1 MMDAYK
7 RANEA
12 LHPPASAVERAV
24 RQAAAGARP
33 RKKRRPLRAVIPAGV
48 AAALAVVLLVTG
60 VPGLGGG
67 GMSAS
72 AAYALAEPTYP
83 DLPHMP
89 TEPLNGGDAAWERFN
104 EDYDAYWQAWKDFQD
119 EVPRLYEQED
129 LLSALADFSAES
141 TTLALAGEG
150 NGVYSPISLWFALA
164 MLAETTDGD
173 SRQEILD
180 ALGAEDV
187 EQLRSWADSLWHDL
201 YTDDGTAA
209 VLLGTSLWLNEG
221 MDYRQETVDSLAE
234 HYYAGSYRVPMGTD
248 EADDALSAW
257 TAERTNG
264 LIGADGKVL
273 ETTPDTLMVLA
284 STLYAM
290 GRWSDEFRAENN
302 TDDVFTAADGTEQE
316 AEFMHRTDDST
327 FLRREGYQAAYLY
340 TTAAQVVFVLPDEGV
355 SPRDL
360 LADPDLLGSLDFED
374 EDAIYGEVQWSLPK
388 FDVGSDLDLKSTL
401 AGLGIASVLDPE
413 AADFSPLT
421 DTDPVWLNQAKQI
434 ARVKVDEQGI
444 EAAAVTLLGAS
455 GAGGPPEDPQICVMD
470 LDRPFLFV
478 IRSNNDVNLFVG
490 VVDSLV

>member
-1 MMDAYK
+1 MTLMEQYK

-12 LHPPASAVERAV
+12 LHPTGKAVEGALSG
-24 RQAAAGARP
+24 AAKP
-33 RKKRRPLRAVIPAGV
+33 RSRRPLRAVIPAGV
-48 AAALAVVLLVTG
+48 AAVLAAVLLITG
-60 VPGLGGG
+60 IPGLGGG
-67 GMSAS
+67 GMTAS
-72 AAYALAEPTYP
+72 AAYTLAEPAYP
-83 DLPHMP
+83 DLPKMP
-89 TEPLNGGDAAWERFN
+89 TEPLNGGEAAWEQFS
-104 EDYDAYWQAWKDFQD
+104 EDYDAYLQAWKDFQD
-119 EVPRLYEQED
+119 EVPRLYKQED
-129 LLSALADFSAES
+129 LLSALEGFTGES
-141 TTLALAGEG
+141 TALALAGEE
-150 NGVYSPISLWFALA
+150 NGVYSPVSLWFALA
-164 MLAETTDGD
+164 MLAETVDGD
-173 SRQEILD
+173 SRREILD
-180 ALGAEDV
+180 ALGAEDL
-187 EQLRSWADSLWHDL
+187 EQLREWADILWHDL

-434 ARVKVDEQGI
+434 ARVQVDEQGI
-444 EAAAVTLLGAS
+444 VAAAVTLLGAS

>member
-1 MMDAYK
+1 MDAYK

-24 RQAAAGARP
+24 RRAAAGARL

-48 AAALAVVLLVTG
+48 AAVLAAVLLVNG

-67 GMSAS
+67 GITAS
-72 AAYALAEPTYP
+72 AVCALAKPAYP
-83 DLPHMP
+83 DLPHAP
-89 TEPLNGGDAAWERFN
+89 AEPATADDAAWKQFN
-104 EDYDAYWQAWKDFQD
+104 EDYDACWQAWRDFRN
-119 EVPRLYEQED
+119 EAPGLEEQAG

-164 MLAETTDGD
+164 MLAETTEGD

-264 LIGADGKVL
+264 LIGSDGKVL

-302 TDDVFTAADGTEQE
+302 TDDIFTAADGTEQM

-355 SPRDL
+355 FPRDL

-388 FDVGSDLDLKSTL
+388 FDVRSDLDLKPTL
-401 AGLGIASVLDPE
+401 KGLGVTSVLDPE

-421 DTDPVWLNQAKQI
+421 SLEPVWLDQAKQV
-434 ARVKVDEQGI
+434 ARVQVDELGFQ
-444 EAAAVTLLGAS
+444 AAAVTLMAAAGE
-455 GAGGPPEDPQICVMD
+455 GGPPEDPKICVMD

-478 IRSNNDVNLFVG
+478 IRSGDAVLFAG
-490 VVDSLV
+490 VVDSLA

>member
-1 MMDAYK
+1 MTLMEQYK

-12 LHPPASAVERAV
+12 LHPTGKAVEGALSG
-24 RQAAAGARP
+24 AAKP
-33 RKKRRPLRAVIPAGV
+33 RSRRPLRAVLPAGI
-48 AAALAVVLLVTG
+48 AAVLAVVLLVTG

-129 LLSALADFSAES
+129 LLSALEDFTGES
-141 TTLALAGEG
+141 TALALAGEG
-150 NGVYSPISLWFALA
+150 NGVYSPVSLWFALA
-164 MLAETTDGD
+164 MLAETVDGD
-173 SRQEILD
+173 SRREILD
-180 ALGAEDV
+180 ALGAEDL
-187 EQLRSWADSLWHDL
+187 EQLREWADILWHDL
-201 YTDDGTAA
+201 YTDDGTAS

-264 LIGADGKVL
+264 LIGSDGKVL

-302 TDDVFTAADGTEQE
+302 TDDIFTAADGTEQE

-388 FDVGSDLDLKSTL
+388 FDVRADLDLKPTL
-401 AGLGIASVLDPE
+401 KGLGITSVLNPE

-421 DTDPVWLNQAKQI
+421 SLEPVWLDQAKQI
-434 ARVKVDEQGI
+434 ARVQVDELGFQ
-444 EAAAVTLLGAS
+444 AAAVTLMAAA
-455 GAGGPPEDPQICVMD
+455 GAGAPPEDPKICVMD

-478 IRSNNDVNLFVG
+478 IRSGDAVLFAG
-490 VVDSLV
+490 VVDSLA

>member
-1 MMDAYK
+1 MTLMEQYK

-12 LHPPASAVERAV
+12 LHPTGK
-24 RQAAAGARP
+24 AAEGALSGAAKP
-33 RKKRRPLRAVIPAGV
+33 RSRRPLRAVLPAGI
-48 AAALAVVLLVTG
+48 AAVLAVVLLVTG

-129 LLSALADFSAES
+129 LLSALEDFTGES
-141 TTLALAGEG
+141 TALALAGEG
-150 NGVYSPISLWFALA
+150 NGVYSPVSLWFALA
-164 MLAETTDGD
+164 MLAETVDGD

-180 ALGAEDV
+180 ALGATDL
-187 EQLRSWADSLWHDL
+187 EQLREWADILWHDL
-201 YTDDGTAA
+201 YLDNGTAS

-221 MDYRQETVDSLAE
+221 MDFRQETVDALAE
-234 HYYAGSYRVPMGTD
+234 HYYAGSYQVPMGTG

-264 LIGADGKVL
+264 LIGSDGKVL

-302 TDDVFTAADGTEQE
+302 TDDVFTAADGTEQK

-360 LADPDLLGSLDFED
+360 LADPDFLGSLNFED

-388 FDVGSDLDLKSTL
+388 FDVRSDLDLKSTL
-401 AGLGIASVLDPE
+401 KGLGITSDLDPA

-421 DTDPVWLNQAKQI
+421 SLEPVWLDQAKQI
-434 ARVKVDEQGI
+434 ARVQVDELGFQ
-444 EAAAVTLLGAS
+444 AAAVTLMAAA
-455 GAGGPPEDPQICVMD
+455 GAGGPPEDPKICVMD

-478 IRSNNDVNLFVG
+478 IRSGDAVLFAG
-490 VVDSLV
+490 VVDSLA

>member
-1 MMDAYK
+1 MTLMEQYK

-12 LHPPASAVERAV
+12 LHPTGKAVEGALSG
-24 RQAAAGARP
+24 AAKP
-33 RKKRRPLRAVIPAGV
+33 RSRRPLRAVLPAGI
-48 AAALAVVLLVTG
+48 AAVLAVVLLVTG

-129 LLSALADFSAES
+129 LLSALEDFTGES
-141 TTLALAGEG
+141 TALALAGEG
-150 NGVYSPISLWFALA
+150 NGVYSPVSLWFALA
-164 MLAETTDGD
+164 MLAETVDGD
-173 SRQEILD
+173 SRREILD

-187 EQLRSWADSLWHDL
+187 EQLREWADILWHDL
-201 YTDDGTAA
+201 YLDNGTAS

-221 MDYRQETVDSLAE
+221 MDYQQDTVDSLAE
-234 HYYAGSYRVPMGTD
+234 HYYAGSYQVPMGTD

-264 LIGADGKVL
+264 LIGSDGKVL

-302 TDDVFTAADGTEQE
+302 TDDIFTAADGTEQE

-340 TTAAQVVFVLPDEGV
+340 TTAAQVLFVLPDEGV

-360 LADPDLLGSLDFED
+360 LADPDLLGSLDFESG
-374 EDAIYGEVQWSLPK
+374 DAIYGEVQWSLPK
-388 FDVGSDLDLKSTL
+388 FDVRSDLDLKPTL
-401 AGLGIASVLDPE
+401 KGLGITSVLDPE
-413 AADFSPLT
+413 ASDFSPLT
-421 DTDPVWLNQAKQI
+421 SLEPVWLDQAKQI
-434 ARVKVDEQGI
+434 ARVQVDELGFQ
-444 EAAAVTLLGAS
+444 AAAVTLMAAA
-455 GAGGPPEDPQICVMD
+455 GAGGPPEDPKICVMD

-478 IRSNNDVNLFVG
+478 IRSGDAVLFAG
-490 VVDSLV
+490 VVDSLA

>member
-1 MMDAYK
+1 MTLMEQYK

-12 LHPPASAVERAV
+12 LHPTGK
-24 RQAAAGARP
+24 AAEGALSGAAKP
-33 RKKRRPLRAVIPAGV
+33 RSRRPLRAVIPAGI

-201 YTDDGTAA
+201 YTDDGTAS
-209 VLLGTSLWLNEG
+209 VLLGTSMWLNQG
-221 MDYRQETVDSLAE
+221 VDFNQDTLEALAE
-234 HYYAGSYRVPMGTD
+234 HYYAASYQAPMGTD
-248 EADDALSAW
+248 AADQALTDW
-257 TAERTNG
+257 TAEQTRG
-264 LIGADGKVL
+264 LIGSDGKVL

-284 STLYAM
+284 STLYVM
-290 GRWSDEFRAENN
+290 GRWNTEFQPENN

-316 AEFMHRTDDST
+316 AEFMHRIENAY
-327 FLRREGYQAAYLY
+327 FLSREGYQAASLHSS
-340 TTAAQVVFVLPDEGV
+340 AGEVVFVLPDEGV
-355 SPRDL
+355 SPREL
-360 LADPDLLGSLDFED
+360 LADPEFLGSLDVHGGD
-374 EDAIYGEVQWSLPK
+374 GIYGEVQWSVPK
-388 FDVGSDLDLKSTL
+388 FDVGSDLELKSTL
-401 AGLGIASVLDPE
+401 AGLGITSVLDE
-413 AADFSPLT
+413 ETADFSPLT
-421 DTDPVWLNQAKQI
+421 GTEPVWLDQAKQI
-434 ARVKVDEQGI
+434 ARVQVDEQGI
-444 EAAAVTLLGAS
+444 VAAAVTLLAAEGM
-455 GAGGPPEDPQICVMD
+455 GGPPEVP
-470 LDRPFLFV
+470 RPGE
-478 IRSNNDVNLFVG
+478 S
-490 VVDSLV
+490 

>member
-1 MMDAYK
+1 MTLMEQYK

-12 LHPPASAVERAV
+12 LHPTGK
-24 RQAAAGARP
+24 AAEGALSGAAKP
-33 RKKRRPLRAVIPAGV
+33 RSRRPLRAVIPAGI

-164 MLAETTDGD
+164 MLAETTEGD

-360 LADPDLLGSLDFED
+360 LADPDLLGSLDFES

-388 FDVGSDLDLKSTL
+388 FDVRSDLDLKPTL
-401 AGLGIASVLDPE
+401 KGLGITSVLDPE
-413 AADFSPLT
+413 ASDFSPLT
-421 DTDPVWLNQAKQI
+421 SLEPVWLDQAKQI
-434 ARVKVDEQGI
+434 ARVQVDELGFQ
-444 EAAAVTLLGAS
+444 AAAVTLMAAA
-455 GAGGPPEDPQICVMD
+455 GAGAPPEDPKICVMD

-478 IRSNNDVNLFVG
+478 IRSGDAVLFAG
-490 VVDSLV
+490 VVDSLA

>member
-12 LHPPASAVERAV
+12 LHPPASAVERVV
-24 RQAAAGARP
+24 RRAAAGARP
-33 RKKRRPLRAVIPAGV
+33 RKKRRPLWAVIPAGV
-48 AAALAVVLLVTG
+48 AAVLAAVLLITG
-60 VPGLGGG
+60 IPGLGSGG
-67 GMSAS
+67 TTAS

-83 DLPHMP
+83 DLPKMP
-89 TEPLNGGDAAWERFN
+89 TEPLNGGEAAWEQFS
-104 EDYDAYWQAWKDFQD
+104 EDYDAYLQAWRDFRN
-119 EVPRLYEQED
+119 EAPGLEEQTG

-141 TTLALAGEG
+141 TSLALAGEG

-173 SRQEILD
+173 TRQEILD

-187 EQLRSWADSLWHDL
+187 EQLRSWADILWHDL

-209 VLLGTSLWLNEG
+209 VLLGTSLWLNQG

-290 GRWSDEFRAENN
+290 GRWSDEFQPENN

-316 AEFMHRTDDST
+316 AEFMHRTENAY
-327 FLRREGYQAAYLY
+327 FLSREGYQAASLHSS
-340 TTAAQVVFVLPDEGV
+340 AGEVVFVLPDEGV
-355 SPRDL
+355 SPREL
-360 LADPDLLGSLDFED
+360 LADPEFLGSLDVHGD
-374 EDAIYGEVQWSLPK
+374 GGIYGEVQWSVPK

-401 AGLGIASVLDPE
+401 AGLGITSVLDE
-413 AADFSPLT
+413 ETADFSPLT
-421 DTDPVWLNQAKQI
+421 GTEQVWLDQAKQI
-434 ARVKVDEQGI
+434 ARVQVDEQGI
-444 EAAAVTLLGAS
+444 VAAAVTLMGLGD
-455 GAGGPPEDPQICVMD
+455 GGPEVDPRICVMD

-478 IRSNNDVNLFVG
+478 IRSGDVNLFVG

>member
-1 MMDAYK
+1 
-7 RANEA
+7 
-12 LHPPASAVERAV
+12 
-24 RQAAAGARP
+24 
-33 RKKRRPLRAVIPAGV
+33 
-48 AAALAVVLLVTG
+48 
-60 VPGLGGG
+60 
-67 GMSAS
+67 
-72 AAYALAEPTYP
+72 
-83 DLPHMP
+83 
-89 TEPLNGGDAAWERFN
+89 
-104 EDYDAYWQAWKDFQD
+104 
-119 EVPRLYEQED
+119 
-129 LLSALADFSAES
+129 
-141 TTLALAGEG
+141 
-150 NGVYSPISLWFALA
+150 
-164 MLAETTDGD
+164 
-173 SRQEILD
+173 
-180 ALGAEDV
+180 
-187 EQLRSWADSLWHDL
+187 
-201 YTDDGTAA
+201 
-209 VLLGTSLWLNEG
+209 
-221 MDYRQETVDSLAE
+221 
-234 HYYAGSYRVPMGTD
+234 MGTD

-444 EAAAVTLLGAS
+444 EAAAVTLLGIGCWRPAGRSPNLCHGSGPSLPVRHPLQQRCEPLCGRGGQPGVGADSIRPPMAAPAS
-455 GAGGPPEDPQICVMD
+455 GGTAFFPDVPPRLFYRELPDRGAVVKIGAPAATQRSGRRGERRPGGGNELSGLPGSERPVAWADDVGRGI
-470 LDRPFLFV
+470 LDAPLVYRGTPGGAPARRAPPFLPKEMGEKKGP
-478 IRSNNDVNLFVG
+478 G
-490 VVDSLV
+490 VLYEVASR

>member
-1 MMDAYK
+1 MTLMEQYK

-12 LHPPASAVERAV
+12 LHPTGK
-24 RQAAAGARP
+24 AAEGALSGAAKP
-33 RKKRRPLRAVIPAGV
+33 RSRRPLRAVIPAGI

-150 NGVYSPISLWFALA
+150 NGAYSPISLWFALA

-201 YTDDGTAA
+201 YTEDGTAS
-209 VLLGTSLWLNEG
+209 VLLGTSMWLNQG
-221 MDYRQETVDSLAE
+221 VDFNQGTLDALAE
-234 HYYAGSYRVPMGTD
+234 HYYAASYQAPMGTD
-248 EADDALSAW
+248 AADQALTDW
-257 TAERTNG
+257 TAEQTRG
-264 LIGADGKVL
+264 LIGSDGKVL

-284 STLYAM
+284 STLYVM
-290 GRWSDEFRAENN
+290 GRWNTEFQPEDN

-316 AEFMHRTDDST
+316 AEFMHRIENAYCLS
-327 FLRREGYQAAYLY
+327 REGYQAASLHSS
-340 TTAAQVVFVLPDEGV
+340 AGEVVFVLPDEGV
-355 SPRDL
+355 SPREL
-360 LADPDLLGSLDFED
+360 LADPEFLGSLDVYGD
-374 EDAIYGEVQWSLPK
+374 DGIYGEVRWSVPK

-401 AGLGIASVLDPE
+401 AGLGITSVLDTKT
-413 AADFSPLT
+413 ADFSPLT
-421 DTDPVWLNQAKQI
+421 GTEPVWLDQAKQI
-434 ARVKVDEQGI
+434 ARVQVDEQGI
-444 EAAAVTLLGAS
+444 VAAAVTLMGLGD
-455 GAGGPPEDPQICVMD
+455 GGPEVDPRICVMD

-478 IRSNNDVNLFVG
+478 VRSNNDVNLFVG
-490 VVDSLV
+490 VVDSLA